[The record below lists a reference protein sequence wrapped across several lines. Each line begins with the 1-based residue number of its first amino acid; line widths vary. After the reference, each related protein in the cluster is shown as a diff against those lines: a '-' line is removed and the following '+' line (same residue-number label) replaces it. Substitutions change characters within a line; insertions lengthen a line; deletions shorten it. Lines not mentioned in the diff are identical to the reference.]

1 MNPWAPQLAKRAALA
16 LTILAFSALPALAQA
31 IPLSQL
37 SSYLNGIRTAEGE
50 FTQINADGSIST
62 GTLYL
67 QRPGRVRF
75 EYGGGDEDLLV
86 IAGGGQVAIFDARSN
101 VPPEQYPL
109 RRTPLHLILAREVNL
124 GRSNMVVAHDGD
136 GTSTRVVAQD
146 PERPEIGRITL
157 VFTGDPIELRQW
169 VITDETGSE
178 TTVILGELEEGVSLG
193 ARLFNIPQE
202 IEARGLRD

>member
-1 MNPWAPQLAKRAALA
+1 MKRFLLSLALA
-16 LTILAFSALPALAQA
+16 MTTAFPAFAQA

-37 SSYLNGIRTAEGE
+37 SGYLNTLRSAEGD

-75 EYGGGDEDLLV
+75 EYGGGDDDLLV

-101 VPPEQYPL
+101 ARPEQYPL
-109 RRTPLHLILAREVNL
+109 RRTPLHLILARNVDL
-124 GRSNMVVAHDGD
+124 GRSGMVIGHNSD

-146 PERPEIGRITL
+146 PERPEIGQITL
-157 VFTGDPIELRQW
+157 VFTGDPVELRQW
-169 VITDETGSE
+169 IITDEAGSD
-178 TTVILGELEEGVSLG
+178 TTVILGDLDTDARVG

-202 IEARGLRD
+202 IRARGLDD